1 MDKFECWFLDTKKK
15 TFKAKLTHYRNLG
28 NARTYVSSK
37 CSSKPSFISIWYF
50 LGDCEHFQKELCTSH
65 VHDGVALRSSLW
77 LSNSS
82 IKTFLPQP
90 EANTGELGSMV
101 NVYTTRTH
109 GKLQVLTRKSNY
121 SGGMLI
127 IITCP
132 D

>member
-1 MDKFECWFLDTKKK
+1 MLIFGYKKK
-15 TFKAKLTHYRNLG
+15 KKLLKLSSLIIEIWEMLVLTCLQNVRQNHHLFQFDTSWGIVNTSKRS
-28 NARTYVSSK
+28 YVLHM
-37 CSSKPSFISIWYF
+37 YMM
-50 LGDCEHFQKELCTSH
+50 
-65 VHDGVALRSSLW
+65 ALRSSLW

-90 EANTGELGSMV
+90 EANIGELGSMV